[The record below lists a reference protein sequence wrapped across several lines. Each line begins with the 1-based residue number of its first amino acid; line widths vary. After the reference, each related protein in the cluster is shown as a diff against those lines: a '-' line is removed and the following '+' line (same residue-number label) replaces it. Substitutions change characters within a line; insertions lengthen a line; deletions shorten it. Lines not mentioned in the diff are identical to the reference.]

1 MLVPYN
7 HRLRNRRLRRTTFDS
22 AALVGAGSAAL
33 GAGRNVYKY
42 YRGRNKPSYV
52 DRPISFSTREPK
64 QINNPTFKRRRKRGA
79 GRRRPKTKDQKQ
91 DAQIRKLKLLA
102 ESNMGTY
109 TGRLRNVT
117 RLIAN
122 ENTCGFTT
130 TNLNTIT
137 NIETELSRLRYYD
150 VTRSGSVLTNIQG
163 ATGSYQKEFLI
174 EKVHGKLTIRNNYQA
189 PLECRAAIY
198 GPKGDTAIT
207 PLVAFT
213 AGLADIGNPSATSA
227 LVYATDSEQL
237 KDLWTVKAS
246 KTSFLDP
253 GEELIIS
260 YTTPSFQYDPSLA
273 DSHAFAYQKDFHGL
287 ATLVRIMGRPSH
299 DTVEDQQGA
308 IGVAVDIWSDTTT
321 VVRYAAGADIK
332 CLVVNDNSDAS
343 TNFMVCSHKPVPDNI
358 AYSVI

>member
-7 HRLRNRRLRRTTFDS
+7 HRLRNRRLRRTTFDR
-22 AALVGAGSAAL
+22 AALVGAGTAAF
-33 GAGRNVYKY
+33 GAGRKIYSY

-64 QINNPTFKRRRKRGA
+64 QVNNPTVRRRRKRHR
-79 GRRRPKTKDQKQ
+79 GRGNPKTKDQKQ
-91 DAQIRKLKLLA
+91 DAAIRKLKVLT

-122 ENTCGFTT
+122 ENTSGFQTT
-130 TNLNTIT
+130 DINTISA
-137 NIETELSRLRYYD
+137 IEAELSRLRYYD

-174 EKVHGKLTIRNNYQA
+174 EKVYGKLTIRNNYQA

-198 GPKGDTAIT
+198 GPKGDTSINPKIA
-207 PLVAFT
+207 LT

-237 KDLWTVKAS
+237 RDLWSVKSS

-273 DSHAFAYQKDFHGL
+273 DSHATTYQRGFHGL
-287 ATLVRIMGRPSH
+287 ATLVRISGRPSH

-308 IGVAVDIWSDTTT
+308 VGVAVDIWTDITT
-321 VVRYAAGADIK
+321 VIKYDAGADIK
-332 CLVVNDNSDAS
+332 YLVVNDNSDAS
-343 TNFMVCSHKPVPDNI
+343 TNFMVCSHKPVPDNVG
-358 AYSVI
+358 YSVI